1 MLLKSCVVVNIYAP
15 SGSDKRQERASF
27 FREDVFQALHM
38 FPESR
43 LVLGGDFNCILSPL
57 DVENRFGYNQKM
69 CMTLKDLVSSHN
81 LLDAFR
87 ISSPRVEEFTFFRPG
102 KAPSRLDRFYVSQCF
117 SSSDARHVPSLSDH
131 SAVILKIKVK
141 NNVHKQIK
149 RGRTTYWKLNTAILE
164 DDEFM
169 PSFKQF
175 WHDVSSSKNDF
186 TDIAEWWDLLAEPN
200 IKGFCIEFS
209 KIMRKRRNDTVRF
222 LHSCLKLA
230 LEEKNWS

>member
-1 MLLKSCVVVNIYAP
+1 
-15 SGSDKRQERASF
+15 
-27 FREDVFQALHM
+27 
-38 FPESR
+38 
-43 LVLGGDFNCILSPL
+43 
-57 DVENRFGYNQKM
+57 
-69 CMTLKDLVSSHN
+69 MTLKDLVSSHN

-186 TDIAEWWDLLAEPN
+186 TDIAEWWIYSPN
-200 IKGFCIEFS
+200 QTLRDS
-209 KIMRKRRNDTVRF
+209 VLNF
-222 LHSCLKLA
+222 LKS
-230 LEEKNWS
+230 